1 MFGRGYFN
9 VRLTEAGRAMTEP
22 DFDEGDVLTGEDN
35 AAHAAGKICVRCD
48 QQIEADQAAR
58 RRISGDWVH
67 ETCPA
72 GSS

>member
-1 MFGRGYFN
+1 MSAGGYYN
-9 VRLTEAGRAMTEP
+9 ARVREAGHAMTEP
-22 DFDEGDVLTGEDN
+22 DFDELDGLAGEDN

-48 QQIEADQAAR
+48 QQIEADQPVR

-72 GSS
+72 RIP

>member
-1 MFGRGYFN
+1 
-9 VRLTEAGRAMTEP
+9 MTEP

-48 QQIEADQAAR
+48 QQIDADQAAR